1 MKPKAQRAARWLL
14 HSLIIT
20 SALMAAAQPA
30 STRKPLSK
38 GDQVLYRDES
48 GREWCVV
55 VGALDTGVDSRPW
68 AWVTFRDNPQRVEH
82 MPLESLGR
90 ACPSGE

>member
-1 MKPKAQRAARWLL
+1 MKPMANRAARWLL
-14 HSLIIT
+14 HSLITTIALT
-20 SALMAAAQPA
+20 ASAQTA
-30 STRKPLSK
+30 STTKPFSK

-55 VGALDTGVDSRPW
+55 VVTLDTGVDSRPW

-82 MPLESLGR
+82 TPLESLGR